1 MELWVEGPTDA
12 QTRGRGAQPED
23 RPVAAGGALVPLV
36 RKALAAMQGMSA
48 SWLDRVLPADRIEAL
63 GLRSAKLRVQRFDN
77 AARRRQLSKDAWKVL
92 AAIDHS
98 RLRSPDTLI
107 LAVWD
112 RDGKEE
118 CLHDRK
124 AILDILRGRG
134 DGGAA
139 VGVCVEEIEAWLL
152 ADAAAF
158 KRAFGR
164 GPTTGLPG
172 KPEDLAEPKEVLQR
186 VLADYADAGQ
196 SHAFNALYHKLAQ
209 EIDLDTL
216 TETCPRGFG
225 ELRKA
230 LEEFIAPHL
239 RDARA

>member
-12 QTRGRGAQPED
+12 QTRGRGAQPDD
-23 RPVAAGGALVPLV
+23 RAVAAGGALVPLV
-36 RKALAAMQGMSA
+36 RKALAAMKGMTA
-48 SWLDRVLPADRIEAL
+48 SWLDQVLPEHRMDAL
-63 GLRSAKLRVQRFDN
+63 RLQSVTRDITRFDDG
-77 AARRRQLSKDAWKVL
+77 ARRRQLSTNAWKVL
-92 AAIDHS
+92 AAIDRS
-98 RLRSPDTLI
+98 RHRSPDTLI

-124 AILDILRGRG
+124 VLLDALRDRG
-134 DGGAA
+134 SRAT

-164 GPTTGLPG
+164 GPSTGIPG
-172 KPEDLAEPKEVLQR
+172 KPEELPDPKKVLHR
-186 VLADYADAGQ
+186 VLADYSDAGQ
-196 SHAFNALYHKLAQ
+196 PHALNALYRQLAQ

-225 ELRKA
+225 ELRDA